1 MGATLYGAPSAT
13 PSAPAPARRTETLA
27 LVYQQILTAIVRV
40 RANRQ
45 GVADAQAFRTNILS
59 AFRAAEK
66 DGVGKGYA
74 PEDVRC
80 VTMAIV
86 AFLDESVLNSS
97 SPVFANWSPVQE
109 ELFGYNIGGEAFFE
123 NLDRLQSRIDSSEVA
138 DILEVYC
145 LCMLLGFRGRY
156 SLSGPEAIRPLTESL
171 LARIRRIRGPLQGF
185 SASWSVP
192 EQNIASCGEDIWVRR
207 LFVSALICVAL
218 ALVVFIASKLI
229 LSGGV
234 SSLRSLTTLL
244 TMAGKLR

>member
-1 MGATLYGAPSAT
+1 MGATLYGAPSAE
-13 PSAPAPARRTETLA
+13 PSAPARARRTETLA

-45 GVADAQAFRTNILS
+45 AVADTQAFRTNIVS
-59 AFRAAEK
+59 ALRAAEK
-66 DGVGKGYA
+66 DGVGKGYT
-74 PEDVRC
+74 PEDVRS

-97 SPVFANWSPVQE
+97 SPAFANWSPVQE

-123 NLDRLQSRIDSSEVA
+123 NLDRLQRQMDSADIA

-145 LCMLLGFRGRY
+145 LCMQLGFRGRY

-171 LARIRRIRGPLQGF
+171 MTRIRRIRGPLRGF
-185 SASWSVP
+185 STLWSVP
-192 EQNIASCGEDIWVRR
+192 EQGIASSGQDVWVRR
-207 LFVSALICVAL
+207 LFVSALICVGV
-218 ALVVFIASKLI
+218 ALVIFIASKLL